1 MNAAARTLPSRGL
14 AFGAYPQRAEA
25 AASNAALDAW
35 RALCS
40 RFAARHVA
48 ALPASVAQMFTAAR
62 THLAPLDAAAFERA
76 VACVRSRLKSEG
88 LAHGVAGAGLAL
100 AAEAMRR
107 SLGKTPYDSQVLA
120 AWSMLDGRLVEM
132 ATGEGKTLA
141 AALAAAVAALGGA
154 PVHVLTANDYLV
166 RRDRENLEAFYT
178 ALGLTSACV
187 VGAMDR
193 GQRAV
198 AWQHDIVY
206 ATAREVTFDYLR
218 DHLALGGE
226 RDALV
231 LRARALAHAGEAAA
245 AQPVLPG
252 LCLCLIDEADSI
264 LLDEAVVPLILA
276 APTHEID
283 ATAYRRV
290 FALSGG
296 LQRGRDYSLAQ
307 ARRAAV
313 LTAEGRT
320 RVGTAVEGATGVLSP
335 ARRACELV
343 EAALAARH
351 LFRRDREY
359 AIADGQLLLIDEL
372 TGRIAEGRQWQG
384 ALHPMVEIKEGLA
397 PSAPTATAA
406 QITYQRFFPRYL
418 RLGGMSG
425 TLREARHELR
435 VLYDAPVQ
443 RVPLSQP
450 DRRDWLGERCY
461 LDAAHKWRAVMAAV
475 QAMHRA
481 GRPVLVGTDSVADSA
496 HLSALLHAA
505 GLRHQLLNATQD
517 ANEAERIARAGES
530 GQITVATNIAGR
542 GTDIRLDALAQARG
556 GLHVIATMRNRS
568 RRIDRQLIGRAA
580 RHGDPGSAQAM
591 VALNDG
597 LLQRAWPAP
606 LLAGARRIAAGLQP
620 RAALHA
626 SLSLAAD
633 GAAGSVP
640 RWLARPLFALAQARA
655 EWRDRAHRRELRRS
669 DRNAGELFGFAG
681 GTE

>member
-1 MNAAARTLPSRGL
+1 MNSAARTLPSRGL
-14 AFGAYPQRAEA
+14 AFGAYPQRSEA
-25 AASNAALDAW
+25 AIGNAALDAW
-35 RALCS
+35 RALRS

-48 ALPASVAQMFTAAR
+48 ALPAGVAQMFAAAR
-62 THLAPLDAAAFERA
+62 AHLAPLDAPAFERA
-76 VACVRSRLKSEG
+76 VASVRGRLQSEG

-120 AWSMLDGRLVEM
+120 AWSMLNGRLVEM

-141 AALAAAVAALGGA
+141 AALAAAVAALGDA

-166 RRDRENLEAFYT
+166 RRDRENLEPFYS
-178 ALGLTSACV
+178 ALGLSSACV

-193 GQRAV
+193 GQRAA

-231 LRARALAHAGEAAA
+231 LRARALAQQGSGAG
-245 AQPVLPG
+245 AQAVLPG

-276 APTHEID
+276 APTHEIEAD
-283 ATAYRRV
+283 AYRRM
-290 FALSGG
+290 FALAGT
-296 LQRGRDYSLAQ
+296 LQRGRDYQLVP

-313 LTAEGRT
+313 LTDEGRT
-320 RVGTAVEGATGVLSP
+320 RVAAAVEGAKGVLSP
-335 ARRACELV
+335 ARRASELV

-351 LFRRDREY
+351 LYRRDREY
-359 AIADGQLLLIDEL
+359 AIADAKLLLIDEL

-384 ALHPMVEIKEGLA
+384 ALHPMVEIKEGLE
-397 PSAPTATAA
+397 PSAPTATSA

-425 TLREARHELR
+425 TLHEARHELR
-435 VLYDAPVQ
+435 VLYDAAVQ

-450 DRRDWLGERCY
+450 NRRRWLGERCC
-461 LDAAHKWRAVMAAV
+461 LDAGHKWRVVLAAV
-475 QAMHRA
+475 RAMHEA

-496 HLSALLHAA
+496 QLSALLLAA
-505 GLRHQLLNATQD
+505 GIAHQLLNATQD
-517 ANEAERIARAGES
+517 AHEAQRIACAGES
-530 GQITVATNIAGR
+530 GQVTVATNIAGR
-542 GTDIRLDALAQARG
+542 GTDIRLDPLAQTRG

-580 RHGDPGSAQAM
+580 RHGDAGSAEAV
-591 VALNDG
+591 VALDDG
-597 LLQRAWPAP
+597 LLQRAWPVAV
-606 LLAGARRIAAGLQP
+606 LAAARRVAGTT
-620 RAALHA
+620 
-626 SLSLAAD
+626 
-633 GAAGSVP
+633 GAVP
-640 RWLARPLFALAQARA
+640 HWLARPLFAIAQARA
-655 EWRDRAHRRELRRS
+655 EWRDRAHRRELRRA